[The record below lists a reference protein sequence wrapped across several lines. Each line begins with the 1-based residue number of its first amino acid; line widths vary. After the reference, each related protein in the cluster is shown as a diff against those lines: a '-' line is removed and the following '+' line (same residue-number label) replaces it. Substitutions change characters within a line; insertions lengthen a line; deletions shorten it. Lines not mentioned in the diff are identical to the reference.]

1 MRKYSIDIGQGQP
14 HIDESIVVGS
24 LVFSKPSF
32 TALKSVIDV
41 SAFAALSA
49 LVAIG
54 VVGDPAASVSVI
66 VDNMIFTSDN
76 VLETRRRLR
85 MEYGKGS
92 FYWLDVIDRKT
103 QKTSI

>member
-1 MRKYSIDIGQGQP
+1 MRYRYWPLPALSQGQP

-41 SAFAALSA
+41 NAFAALSA

-66 VDNMIFTSDN
+66 VVDNMIFTSASTDG
-76 VLETRRRLR
+76 TWK
-85 MEYGKGS
+85 GK
-92 FYWLDVIDRKT
+92 LDVIDGKT